1 MSSDVSMPPDCT
13 ENNNSQCT
21 SSMASIGVSLPASV
35 PPDDEDTLQSD
46 DDEHHPDI
54 DLPPAVQEDCDDDC
68 SHPPNGF
75 DMDHS
80 PDFDDEGE
88 FGEAADDLTA
98 CNVCCHG
105 SWYVGGHRG
114 ACWFFG
120 VALCGRGSFLFT
132 VSSVDAHGFVSA
144 WFGFALEPWGLLSSQ
159 STATSLWDCSASAI
173 RRVSAGSLRA
183 RILLPG
189 LHERRR
195 RPVRRLQYL
204 LYSVNVH
211 RSSRA

>member
-1 MSSDVSMPPDCT
+1 M
-13 ENNNSQCT
+13 
-21 SSMASIGVSLPASV
+21 
-35 PPDDEDTLQSD
+35 
-46 DDEHHPDI
+46 
-54 DLPPAVQEDCDDDC
+54 
-68 SHPPNGF
+68 F
-75 DMDHS
+75 D
-80 PDFDDEGE
+80 
-88 FGEAADDLTA
+88 
-98 CNVCCHG
+98 
-105 SWYVGGHRG
+105 GHCG

-195 RPVRRLQYL
+195 RPVRRLPDL
-204 LYSVNVH
+204 LFVIMCTARLARRGKKSAEYRVGATKHTSGRTDNARGFARGAPCPGPPNH
-211 RSSRA
+211 PANAPSHQQPAPGRENSRTCAGAPSGPEGPRTGG